1 MTVEQAS
8 TAPRSPSGT
17 LEPPQATS
25 ECLTQPSAPTSAST
39 RSAGSNRMRSDSRSR
54 SRSRHRTRRRDRRH
68 SDRRESYHHRRRHR
82 SRSHDRH
89 HRRHHSP
96 SPPLDPRERDLRT
109 VMVMQL
115 AQNLRDRD
123 LYKFFSRAGPVRT
136 ARIVHNRRSMRT
148 RGVGYVEFC
157 GTEAIPNAL
166 ALSGERLLGVP
177 ILVDHSGAE
186 KNQVP
191 SKTTR
196 PRSSSRQPQTQPDQP
211 AARVAEKVESRLYVG
226 NLDPNLKESD
236 LEQLFLTVGPVEL
249 VDIIRDATSTLTTRY
264 GFVQYATVDL
274 ATQAQQMFNGLEL
287 VGRPLKVQF
296 AHPRNRVTAG
306 DGAALA
312 NAALAAVS
320 ATPGMFA
327 TAPELQSPSPTPR
340 SHTSSPRVPSP
351 GAQKG
356 SRMALLQHMFDP
368 AAEAQ
373 PDWVDT
379 LKADITNECSK
390 YGLVESVWV
399 DTNTKGDILVE
410 FATEDAAHRAIE
422 ALQGRGFA
430 GNEIA
435 ASSVSHSEVARR
447 SL

>member
-1 MTVEQAS
+1 
-8 TAPRSPSGT
+8 
-17 LEPPQATS
+17 
-25 ECLTQPSAPTSAST
+25 
-39 RSAGSNRMRSDSRSR
+39 
-54 SRSRHRTRRRDRRH
+54 
-68 SDRRESYHHRRRHR
+68 
-82 SRSHDRH
+82 
-89 HRRHHSP
+89 
-96 SPPLDPRERDLRT
+96 
-109 VMVMQL
+109 MVMQL
-115 AQNLRDRD
+115 AHNLRDRD

-157 GTEAIPNAL
+157 DAETIPKAL

-191 SKTTR
+191 PKTPA
-196 PRSSSRQPQTQPDQP
+196 PRSASRQSQTQPDQP
-211 AARVAEKVESRLYVG
+211 ATRVAEKVESRLYVG

-249 VDIIRDATSTLTTRY
+249 VDIIRDVTSTLPTRY

-312 NAALAAVS
+312 NAALAVAS

-327 TAPELQSPSPTPR
+327 TAPELRSPSPTSR
-340 SHTSSPRVPSP
+340 TRTSSPKALSVASPESQKRSRVV
-351 GAQKG
+351 
-356 SRMALLQHMFDP
+356 LLQHMFDP
-368 AAEAQ
+368 ATETQ
-373 PDWVDT
+373 PEWVDT
-379 LKADITNECSK
+379 LKADITSECSK
-390 YGLVESVWV
+390 YGPVETVWV

-410 FATEDAAHRAIE
+410 FATDDAAHQAIE
-422 ALQGRGFA
+422 ALQGRWFA

-435 ASSVSHSEVARR
+435 ASSASRSEVARR